1 VAHNGRAT
9 LVVTVRHGARIP
21 PCHSH
26 TPPPLLANCV
36 AISKWAAASRIR
48 VIFHTGDIR
57 GAREE
62 TREGKDLGGQP
73 RKPAANGREQGFAHT
88 KRDYVTANL
97 LTGGAEKAM
106 EGKEGE
112 CIRMGEQE
120 KGDEIIVSLG
130 LGQEDAIAEIAAH
143 FRTAHREE
151 LNRILH
157 RALTLS
163 VSQRRI
169 KKSQR

>member
-1 VAHNGRAT
+1 
-9 LVVTVRHGARIP
+9 VRHGARIP

-26 TPPPLLANCV
+26 TLPPLLVNCV
-36 AISKWAAASRIR
+36 AISKRAAASGIR
-48 VIFHTGDIR
+48 VIFHKGEIR

-73 RKPAANGREQGFAHT
+73 LEPAANGRESGLARS
-88 KRDYVTANL
+88 KRDSVTADL
-97 LTGGAEKAM
+97 LTGGVEKAM
-106 EGKEGE
+106 EGREGE
-112 CIRMGEQE
+112 CIRIGEQE
-120 KGDEIIVSLG
+120 KGDKIIVSLG
-130 LGQEDAIAEIAAH
+130 LRQEDASAEIAAH